1 MFRKIVPLVNELQ
14 KQLANPPQAIIDTIL
29 IAQINWVMG
38 FWMVTIWVDESIP
51 ICQNVTKIIC
61 YNVFINI
68 AISLKR
74 ILVQILES
82 KLLYEATQKILNVFK
97 IG

>member
-38 FWMVTIWVDESIP
+38 F
-51 ICQNVTKIIC
+51 
-61 YNVFINI
+61 
-68 AISLKR
+68 
-74 ILVQILES
+74 
-82 KLLYEATQKILNVFK
+82 
-97 IG
+97 